1 MKYLVLA
8 PDYTSSCIRDE
19 FNGSIELSKLNLPV
33 GLESEINEWHSLY
46 KKIIPLG
53 LEERKLRIR
62 EIDELDRIGIELV
75 KKIEKSMTD
84 KIKIRYFSESK
95 LRFLSVD

>member
-33 GLESEINEWHSLY
+33 GLESEI
-46 KKIIPLG
+46 
-53 LEERKLRIR
+53 R
-62 EIDELDRIGIELV
+62 E
-75 KKIEKSMTD
+75 
-84 KIKIRYFSESK
+84 
-95 LRFLSVD
+95 